1 MNKVYVMITL
11 CCVPLLYACEKKDA
25 LNKPNTEARTMIIG
39 GVPVHE
45 KDYKLAGN
53 HLSLNNQSLNEVQ
66 VNSTP

>member
-39 GVPVHE
+39 GVPVHD
-45 KDYKLAGN
+45 KDYHLHERLLADDIA
-53 HLSLNNQSLNEVQ
+53 LER
-66 VNSTP
+66 